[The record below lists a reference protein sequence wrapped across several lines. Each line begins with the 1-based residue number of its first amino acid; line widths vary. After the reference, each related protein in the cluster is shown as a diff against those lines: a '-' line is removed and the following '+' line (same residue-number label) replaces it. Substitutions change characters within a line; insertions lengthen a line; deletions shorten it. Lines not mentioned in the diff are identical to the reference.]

1 MMQVV
6 AQPQIAK
13 YTVADYHKMLEAGVF
28 PDGVRTELIDGE
40 VYLMPPM
47 GAEHYG
53 ILARLTT
60 ELSVK
65 LYGKAVPVC
74 QVPIELT
81 DTTEPEPDFIVL
93 EYRDDYYSRRRGT
106 LQESLLFIEVSKPT
120 LDHDRHVKLPKYAQ
134 CGVPEVWI
142 INATKEVFTL
152 EIYRVPVGDEYTSIQ
167 KLSEGKKASCLEFP
181 DVEIRWW

>member
-6 AQPQIAK
+6 DQPQIAK
-13 YTVADYHKMLEAGVF
+13 YTVADYHKMIEAGVF

-53 ILARLTT
+53 ILARVNHELT
-60 ELSVK
+60 VK
-65 LYGKAVPVC
+65 LDGKAVVVC

-93 EYRDDYYSRRRGT
+93 EYREDYYSRRKGT
-106 LQESLLFIEVSKPT
+106 LQESLLFIEVGKST
-120 LDHDRHVKLPKYAQ
+120 LEHDRHVKLPKYAQ
-134 CGVPEVWI
+134 SGVPEVWI

-152 EIYRVPVGDEYTSIQ
+152 EIYREPVGDEYTSIQ

-181 DVEIRWW
+181 DTEIRWW